1 MYQNDVG
8 RIIGFLGIHVRHLR
22 FDGRP
27 IRLACAGP
35 LVTEPEARRRA
46 AGGVLGHHFFAGPQE
61 LSISDGTNDVSR
73 RLAEAGGAQTAYLGS
88 INWTR
93 PLRPASYASDAVLGE
108 RRPRWASA
116 LRPLCA
122 ATDWAVSLP
131 SVMRSF
137 RCHPDYTE
145 AFLRWA
151 FFEMEQVAVR
161 GRLIRSLVRDHNG
174 QVLGWYIYYLN
185 TGSVCWAIQ
194 IAAKRGRIDT
204 VIDHLFHHA
213 YTHGGAAVR
222 GRVEPH
228 LLEALS
234 RRRCLLRYYGGSIVH
249 TRDSALLAAALS
261 RDSFLTYLEGEWWM
275 GPHLRLS

>member
-1 MYQNDVG
+1 
-8 RIIGFLGIHVRHLR
+8 
-22 FDGRP
+22 
-27 IRLACAGP
+27 
-35 LVTEPEARRRA
+35 VTEPEARRRA

-122 ATDWAVSLP
+122 ATDWAVLEAVGERLRPPAPAAVAEELTPAAMLESLP